1 MIKQDL
7 STCQVSSTAA
17 RRKAFADLVVTFL
30 EEYDFDGID
39 LDWEFPVM
47 WQGTAADYVNYL
59 LLCEALHLAFDVAGK
74 SDWLITIQASI
85 NTYDLAEG
93 YDMMAIATHID
104 WFNMM
109 SYDIH

>member
-1 MIKQDL
+1 MSYIVFK
-7 STCQVSSTAA
+7 
-17 RRKAFADLVVTFL
+17 
-30 EEYDFDGID
+30 
-39 LDWEFPVM
+39 
-47 WQGTAADYVNYL
+47 
-59 LLCEALHLAFDVAGK
+59 LHLAFDVAGK